1 MKAHPQVPHPYR
13 EIRKLSDSFHDKF
26 LGWITEH
33 VLASVVM
40 FDAALIV
47 PLLALPASNSV
58 KLTLGVISGNWI
70 QWWALPAL
78 QRSAIKADQK
88 RDAKAEA
95 DHQAMTHMATA
106 LDRVEAMVVDL
117 HTTTLGKEKSS

>member
-78 QRSAIKADQK
+78 WWWIFTPLLSERRSRHDRSVGRARGGRPRPAAYEPLQRPLSGARKP
-88 RDAKAEA
+88 
-95 DHQAMTHMATA
+95 
-106 LDRVEAMVVDL
+106 
-117 HTTTLGKEKSS
+117 